1 MKTNV
6 TTIRIEPQLK
16 SDIENLYNRFG
27 ITVSDAVNMF
37 FHKSLMVGGLPFDLK
52 IEQQPYII
60 TKDELQ
66 RRINS
71 IKAGQGQFHELVE
84 TGDDE

>member
-6 TTIRIEPQLK
+6 MSIRTEPQLK
-16 SDIENLYNRFG
+16 SDIEKLYGSFG

-52 IEQQPYII
+52 IDKPYVI
-60 TKDELQ
+60 TKQDLDD
-66 RRINS
+66 RINNLKS
-71 IKAGQGQFHELVE
+71 GKGKIHEIVE
-84 TGDDE
+84 VEE

>member
-6 TTIRIEPQLK
+6 MSIRTEPQLK
-16 SDIENLYNRFG
+16 TDIEKLYGSFG

-52 IEQQPYII
+52 IEKPYAI
-60 TKDELQ
+60 TKQDLDNRVNNLMSGKGLE
-66 RRINS
+66 REI
-71 IKAGQGQFHELVE
+71 VE
-84 TGDDE
+84 DVE